1 MKQQQTSRITGIAG
15 INKNKRKLRIF
26 AIVVAAILLGTS
38 FLLVFYNLQKPKN
51 DFVDVD
57 FNPDRAYQDEVALLA
72 NGPRMSGTDA
82 ERKGAEYI
90 ATQFRNAG
98 LKNVAIEKFPVTMFE
113 VKKAEAKLSI
123 TGPFGK
129 FTTNEDIIEHIKDFT
144 MIGYS
149 GSTNGRQK
157 FEIVYIGTGT
167 TSDFEEYD
175 LKGKAA
181 LVDTASMPSFEHGR
195 ISGFSQQC
203 VDAMNNGASVLIVR
217 NDKFGGEATNYT
229 PIYKTAL
236 AIDSNDEVA
245 PIVDVYPQFNVV
257 TIMVSKSIGDEI
269 IDAVKYNL
277 KKAFIEMDIN
287 VLREK
292 RDISVVTGDVI
303 GVKYPDQ
310 FLMVGAHHDTVY
322 NGPGATDNTGGTVTV
337 IEMARNLAHFKV
349 ERTIKFATFG
359 GEEEGI
365 FGSTLWVKSHKSYV
379 QNNLITYLNLDMNN
393 VNIDKQKNNLTTL
406 VVLNNDT
413 IPIFSAIKNFTLANH
428 PKLTKYQINI
438 SYSSLDGG
446 SDYVPFTKLNK
457 STSSFWGNGLPGYH
471 TSYDSI
477 EWLNPESLSIAGHIY
492 GTYLIH
498 TAQISG

>member
-1 MKQQQTSRITGIAG
+1 MGRLKHKKTL
-15 INKNKRKLRIF
+15 KIF
-26 AIVVAAILLGTS
+26 AVVVVVILLSGSLAFIWYKTQNLS
-38 FLLVFYNLQKPKN
+38 GVFIAVGF
-51 DFVDVD
+51 DE
-57 FNPDRAYQDEVALLA
+57 DRAYQDEVALLA
-72 NGPRMSGTDA
+72 SGPRLSGTEV

-129 FTTNEDIIEHIKDFT
+129 FTTNEQVIEHIKDFT

-149 GSTNGRQK
+149 GSTNGRLK
-157 FEIVYIGTGT
+157 FEIIYIGTGT
-167 TSDFEEYD
+167 TSDFEKYD

-181 LVDTASMPSFEHGR
+181 LVDTADMPSLEHGR
-195 ISGFSQQC
+195 ISGFSQQS
-203 VDAMNNGASVLIVR
+203 VDAMNSGASVLIVR
-217 NDKFGGEATNYT
+217 NDRFGGEATNYT

-236 AIDSNDEVA
+236 AIDSNGEVV
-245 PIVDVYPQFNVV
+245 PLVDVYPQFNVV

-292 RDISVVTGDVI
+292 RDICVVTGDMV

-310 FLMVGAHHDTVY
+310 FVMIGAHHDTVY
-322 NGPGATDNTGGTVTV
+322 NGPGAIDNTCGTVTV
-337 IEMARNLAHFKV
+337 IEMARNLAHFRV

-365 FGSTLWVKSHKSYV
+365 FGSTAWVKSHKSHV

-393 VNIDKQKNNLTTL
+393 VNIDKQNNNLTTL

-413 IPIFSAIKNFTLANH
+413 IPFFSAIKNFTLANY

-438 SYSSLDGG
+438 SYSPLDGG

-471 TSYDSI
+471 TPYDSI

-492 GTYLIH
+492 GTYLLY
-498 TAQISG
+498 TAQVI